1 MAGTLY
7 LIPTSLGN
15 DDLAWSLPLAVQQ
28 RVAELK
34 TFVVEHPKTARKFL
48 KQVGIHTPIQMINML
63 ELNEHTQAEE
73 YASLLAPLLVNQDVG
88 LISEAGCPAIA
99 DPGAELVHLA
109 HKNKIKVVPLVG
121 PSSILLALMS
131 SGLNGQ
137 CFAFQ
142 GYLPVKQDA
151 RHKKITQ
158 LEQQSITQ
166 NQTQIFIETPYR
178 NQKLFEQLIALC
190 RPDTDLCVASYL
202 THKREYVATHSIK
215 EWKSA
220 IYDIHKIPAIFLLK
234 GNS

>member
-34 TFVVEHPKTARKFL
+34 IFVVEHPKTARKFL

-63 ELNEHTQAEE
+63 ELNEHTRAEE
-73 YASLLAPLLVNQDVG
+73 YESLLAPLLVNQDVG
-88 LISEAGCPAIA
+88 LVSEAGCPAIA
-99 DPGAELVHLA
+99 DPGAELVRLA

-151 RHKKITQ
+151 RHNKISQ
-158 LEQQSITQ
+158 LEQQSILH
-166 NQTQIFIETPYR
+166 NQT
-178 NQKLFEQLIALC
+178 
-190 RPDTDLCVASYL
+190 
-202 THKREYVATHSIK
+202 
-215 EWKSA
+215 
-220 IYDIHKIPAIFLLK
+220 
-234 GNS
+234 